1 MPLWYNLYIR
11 SIYKKLKKDVIH
23 LFGDRLKDLRKEKG
37 VTQPELASLFNV
49 TTSTVSAWEVGKA
62 QPNYDILI
70 GLADYFNV
78 TTDYL
83 LGLNQDD
90 HAKIEKLRSACQ
102 EAGLMAGQD
111 FTLEEFEKAM
121 LVVET
126 LRDKKNG

>member
-1 MPLWYNLYIR
+1 M
-11 SIYKKLKKDVIH
+11 IH
-23 LFGDRLKDLRKEKG
+23 LFGDRLKELRKLHNL
-37 VTQPELASLFNV
+37 TQEDIAKMFDITKNAVHSWETNKSQPSIEVITTLA
-49 TTSTVSAWEVGKA
+49 E
-62 QPNYDILI
+62 
-70 GLADYFNV
+70 YFNV
-78 TTDYL
+78 STDYL